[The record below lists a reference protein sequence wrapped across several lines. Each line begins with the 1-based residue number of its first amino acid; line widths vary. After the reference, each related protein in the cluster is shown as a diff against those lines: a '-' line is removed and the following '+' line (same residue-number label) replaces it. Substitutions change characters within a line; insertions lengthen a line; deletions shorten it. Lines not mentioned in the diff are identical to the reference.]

1 MVRYVLNGPTD
12 DEALNE
18 LFDDAWPNHQRL
30 DFAPLLEASLVYV
43 LAYDE
48 DTLVGFIRVVAC
60 GTKRGFVLGPTV
72 RTSAHRQGIGTA
84 LLNHAAD
91 AAKEAGVKSLHVDF
105 ASHLR
110 PFYAG
115 AGFKHTASGVRR
127 LG

>member
-1 MVRYVLNGPTD
+1 MVRYVLNTPTD
-12 DEALNE
+12 DDTLNE
-18 LFDDAWPNHQRL
+18 LFDDAWPSHERL
-30 DFAPLLEASLVYV
+30 EFAPMLEASLVYV

-60 GTKRGFVLGPTV
+60 GTRRGFVLGPTV
-72 RTSAHRQGIGTA
+72 RTSAHHRGIGTA
-84 LLNHAAD
+84 LLNQAAE
-91 AAKEAGVKSLHVDF
+91 AAEKAGVKSLHVDF